1 MPVRTILSVAGV
13 LLVTACAA
21 PGRYAETTTTNYGGG
36 VVQQTTDAR
45 DYVPAWAKPGYDH
58 SNFDHRAP

>member
-1 MPVRTILSVAGV
+1 V
-13 LLVTACAA
+13 LLVAACAA